1 VFGNGLGLGRNWD
14 LCPEDARRYLLALLI
29 REERTML
36 KGQMM
41 DRPLLVSSLIDY
53 AAEVHATTPIVTAT
67 VEGPLHRQN
76 FAETR
81 ARVARLA
88 NMLRRLGVC
97 PGDRIAT
104 LAWNTH
110 RHFELYFAISGIG
123 AVCHTINPRLFPDQM
138 TYIVNHARD
147 TMLFLDTTF
156 VPLVEKLKSVFTPIR
171 TYVALT
177 DRAHMPVGDPIPGL
191 LCYEELVASGEPDIV
206 WPELD
211 ERTASALCY
220 TSGTTGEPK
229 GALYSHRSSLLHS
242 FYVIASTG
250 GSFLP
255 TRPIL
260 PVVPL
265 FHANAWGLPFIVTM
279 TGAPFV
285 MPGPRLDGASLF
297 KLMDDTGVW
306 GGWGVPT
313 VWLGLLDEM
322 KKQGRKPNGLSRIL
336 TGGSAIAR
344 ATMETYERDYGIDIV
359 HGWGMTEMSPV
370 GTLTQMTP
378 EERALSFDSQMD
390 IKSRQG
396 RRMFGVDM
404 KIVGPDGVTLPNDGE
419 AQGEL
424 FVRGGAVISGYYEN
438 PEATAASIDK
448 DGWFGTGDVATITPD
463 GWLVLVD
470 RTKDLVKSG
479 GEWIS
484 SIDVENVA
492 IGCPGV
498 ANAAVIAVP
507 HPKWNERPLL
517 VVVKAPGAN
526 PTRDGILAH
535 VAGKLAKWQVPDDVV
550 FVDSLPLTATGKIS
564 KKDLRAKF
572 ADYRLDA

>member
-1 VFGNGLGLGRNWD
+1 
-14 LCPEDARRYLLALLI
+14 
-29 REERTML
+29 ML

-67 VEGPLHRQN
+67 VEGQVHRQS

-81 ARVARLA
+81 TRVARLA
-88 NMLRRLGVC
+88 NVLLKLGVK

-104 LAWNTH
+104 LACNTY

-123 AVCHTINPRLFPDQM
+123 AVCHTINPRLFPEQM

-147 TMLFLDTTF
+147 SMLFLDTTV
-156 VPLVEKLKSVFTPIR
+156 VPLVEKLKGAFEPIG

-177 DRAHMPVGDPIPGL
+177 DREHMPAGEPIPGM
-191 LCYEELVASGEPDIV
+191 LCYEELLALGEPDIV
-206 WPELD
+206 WPEFD
-211 ERTASALCY
+211 ENTACALCY
-220 TSGTTGEPK
+220 TSGTTGDPK
-229 GALYSHRSSLLHS
+229 GALYSHRSTLLHS
-242 FYVIASTG
+242 FFVVASCR

-255 TRPIL
+255 TQPIL

-265 FHANAWGLPFIVTM
+265 FHANAWGLPFIVTL
-279 TGAPFV
+279 TGAPFI

-297 KLMDDTGVW
+297 DLMDAEKVW

-313 VWLGLLDEM
+313 VWLGLLEEM
-322 KKQGRKPNGLSRIL
+322 KKRGRKPTNLSRIL

-378 EERALSFDSQMD
+378 EERALPFDQQMD

-396 RRMFGVDM
+396 RRMFGVDV
-404 KIVGPDGVTLPNDGE
+404 KIVDADGKRLPHDGE

-424 FVRGGAVISGYYEN
+424 FVRGAAVVSGYYEN
-438 PEATAASIDK
+438 AGATSAAIDK
-448 DGWFGTGDVATITPD
+448 EGWFGTGDVATITPD

-507 HPKWNERPLL
+507 HPKWYERPLL
-517 VVVKAPGAN
+517 IVVKAPGAN
-526 PTRDGILAH
+526 PSKDEILAH
-535 VAGKLAKWQVPDDVV
+535 VATRLARWQVPDDVV
-550 FVDSLPLTATGKIS
+550 FVESLPLTATGKIS
-564 KKDLRAKF
+564 KKDLRAAF
-572 ADYRLDA
+572 AHHKLEA

>member
-1 VFGNGLGLGRNWD
+1 
-14 LCPEDARRYLLALLI
+14 
-29 REERTML
+29 ML

-53 AAEVHATTPIVTAT
+53 AAEVHATSRIVSAT
-67 VEGPLHRQN
+67 VEGTIHRQTY
-76 FAETR
+76 AETR
-81 ARVARLA
+81 TRVARLA
-88 NMLRRLGVC
+88 NALLNLGVKR
-97 PGDRIAT
+97 GDRIAT

-110 RHFELYFAISGIG
+110 RHFELYFAVSSIG
-123 AVCHTINPRLFPDQM
+123 AVCHTINPRLFPEQM
-138 TYIVNHARD
+138 AYIVNHAQD
-147 TMLFLDTTF
+147 SILFLDTTF
-156 VPLVEKLKSVFTPIR
+156 VPLVQKLKSTFKPIR

-177 DRAHMPVGDPIPGL
+177 DRAHMPADEPIAGL
-191 LCYEELVASGEPDIV
+191 LCYEDLLADASPHIV
-206 WPELD
+206 WPEFD
-211 ERTASALCY
+211 ENTACALCY
-220 TSGTTGEPK
+220 TSGTTGDPK
-229 GALYSHRSSLLHS
+229 GALYSHRSNLLHS
-242 FYVIASTG
+242 FFVLAATQ

-255 TRPIL
+255 TRPVL

-265 FHANAWGLPFIVTM
+265 FHANAWGLPFIVTL
-279 TGAPFV
+279 TGTPFV
-285 MPGPRLDGASLF
+285 MPGPKLDGASLF
-297 KLMDDTGVW
+297 DLMETEKVW

-313 VWLGLLDEM
+313 VSLGLLDEM
-322 KKQGRKPNGLSRIL
+322 KKRGRKPEGLSRIL
-336 TGGSAIAR
+336 TGGSAVAR
-344 ATMETYERDYGIDIV
+344 PTLETYERDYGIDII

-378 EERALSFDSQMD
+378 EERALPFDEQMD

-396 RRMFGVDM
+396 RRMFGVEM
-404 KIVGPDGVTLPNDGE
+404 KIVDADGNTLPNDGV
-419 AQGEL
+419 ARGEL
-424 FVRGGAVISGYYEN
+424 FVRGAAVISGYFEN
-438 PEATAASIDK
+438 EAATKAAMDK

-507 HPKWNERPLL
+507 HPKWHERPLL
-517 VVVKAPGAN
+517 VIVKQPGAD
-526 PTRDGILAH
+526 PAKADILAH
-535 VAGKLAKWQVPDDVV
+535 VATKLAKWQVPDDVV

-564 KKDLRAKF
+564 KKDLRAQFTQHKL
-572 ADYRLDA
+572 AE